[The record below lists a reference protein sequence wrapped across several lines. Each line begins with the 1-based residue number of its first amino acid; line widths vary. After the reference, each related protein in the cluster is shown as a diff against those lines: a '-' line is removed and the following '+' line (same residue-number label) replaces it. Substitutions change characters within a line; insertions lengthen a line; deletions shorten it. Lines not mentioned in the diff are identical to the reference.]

1 MAKRR
6 LDLRPR
12 IVNDVELAG
21 YLGRSI
27 SWLIDHRLELEA
39 QGFPARLPVVGG
51 NDLEKVDQ
59 WLDRLPTTSNGGMA
73 TPETDELWMRATG
86 QCLTKQKQNRA
97 IS

>member
-12 IVNDVELAG
+12 IVNDVQLAG

-27 SWLIDHRLELEA
+27 SWLIDHRHELEA

-59 WLDRLPTTSNGGMA
+59 WLDRLPTTTKGGS
-73 TPETDELWMRATG
+73 TNVDELWIRATG